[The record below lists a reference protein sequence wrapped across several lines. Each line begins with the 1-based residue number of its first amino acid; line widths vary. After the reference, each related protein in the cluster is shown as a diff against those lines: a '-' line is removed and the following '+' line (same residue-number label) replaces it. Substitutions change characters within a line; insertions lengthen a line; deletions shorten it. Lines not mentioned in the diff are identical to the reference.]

1 MKKYL
6 MIGFAAIAFASCSN
20 HDFETMSQE
29 EIVKAEY
36 DAKFIATFG
45 QPSRSQTWGFGA
57 STRAFTRS
65 GNTSGSYTPWPAT
78 HEYKDASGKVVA
90 GANMNHNQWG
100 SSDLQSMP
108 FGGWIVPDPLTPGQ
122 KERVKAY
129 FQANPNLGHQDPQY
143 ANFFVQQVYTGG
155 TDAPETG
162 NKEST
167 KAADGTPYNALNM
180 NQLTVGEANSH
191 INDFNAGTCTSSE
204 VLYNDGTTD
213 SDQIT
218 LMVNVDDTS
227 CFGYHDTGGSNVKGK
242 INHNDKWALVSAAT
256 IDEWA
261 AANGNP
267 GEAVTDKWNRS
278 FMGFDHELLPESDL
292 VTDDYALLSQVPN
305 LNNIPYAWD
314 GEKVMIIGAVPE
326 STETTKN
333 DDFDLMPYFANHV
346 SGNNATCSTE
356 NGKIVCTFGQYYGS
370 LTFGQGTQDWTP
382 YSKLVIE
389 FETSTI
395 SGTVMDIPFSVGDT
409 KVEVPL
415 NDVKWYG
422 DDQGPTIVSQDGTP
436 SQNGTLTIT
445 SVKLIGKTI
454 EGQTYDPS
462 DYYNPTYLLGDAD
475 ADKIAFYSTNTNM
488 YGGTILD
495 LTEDEMKTTQDGK
508 TCLNLV
514 KFRQLKNDGYH
525 PISTDLKTWVKW
537 EAACDGYYSDWIVT
551 LTKAERITPP
561 DDYTP
566 DYQGRIMAED
576 LTANNDPTGKKSDWD
591 FNDVV
596 FDWDIHDGKAYIKLW
611 AAGGTLPLTIGG
623 ELNAEGTEVVGG
635 VEVHGK
641 FGVSTNTMVNTGL
654 AEREAKEFVL
664 NDGITYTNGDANAI
678 KLYVKKNGQWIE
690 ITAEQ
695 GKPAGKFNCEVGTEW
710 CDEYVDIRR
719 VYPQF
724 AAWVTNEK
732 VNWATLETGRAVLTD
747 ENLENNDVYPLE

>member
-29 EIVKAEY
+29 QIVKAEY

-45 QPSRSQTWGFGA
+45 QPSRTQTWGFGA

-78 HEYKDASGKVVA
+78 HEYTDASGKVIA
-90 GANMNHNQWG
+90 GANMNCNEWA
-100 SSDLQSMP
+100 DP
-108 FGGWIVPDPLTPGQ
+108 DKYFGGWIVPDALTPGQ
-122 KERVKAY
+122 KLRVQKF
-129 FQANPNLGHQDPQY
+129 FQAVTELSYEDPGY

-155 TDAPETG
+155 TSAPTTG
-162 NKEST
+162 NNEST
-167 KAADGTPYNALNM
+167 AAADGTVHAGKTL
-180 NQLTVGEANSH
+180 NQLTVGTACSH
-191 INDFNAGTCTSSE
+191 INNFNEGTSTE
-204 VLYNDGTTD
+204 RDVLNNEQHVGGTTHKD
-213 SDQIT
+213 RIT

-227 CFGYHDTGGSNVKGK
+227 CFGYHETGGSNVKGV
-242 INHNDKWALVSAAT
+242 INHNDKMVLVSAET
-256 IDEWA
+256 IDAWA

-278 FMGFDHELLPESDL
+278 FMGFDYELLPESDL

-346 SGNNATCSTE
+346 SSNNATCSTE

-422 DDQGPTIVSQDGTP
+422 DDQGPTIVSQDGT
-436 SQNGTLTIT
+436 LTIT

-488 YGGTILD
+488 YGGTILT

-514 KFRQLKNDGYH
+514 KFRELKNDGYH

-566 DYQGRIMAED
+566 DYKGRIMAED
-576 LTANNDPTGKKSDWD
+576 LTANGDPTGKKSDWD

-596 FDWDIHDGKAYIKLW
+596 FDWDIHDGKAYIKLL

-654 AEREAKEFVL
+654 AEKTEKEFVL
-664 NDGITYTNGDANAI
+664 NDGIEYADGDANAI

-695 GKPAGKFNCEVGTEW
+695 GEPAGKFNCAVGTAW

-719 VYPQF
+719 VYPNF
-724 AAWVTNEK
+724 AKWVANET
-732 VNWATLETGRAVLTD
+732 VTWTDLDPDRAVLTD
-747 ENLENNDVYPLE
+747 QNLENNNVFLEIGE

>member
-29 EIVKAEY
+29 QIVKAEY

-65 GNTSGSYTPWPAT
+65 GNLGAGYVSYPAT
-78 HEYKDASGKVVA
+78 HEYTDADGNVVA

-333 DDFDLMPYFANHV
+333 DDFDLFPYFAAHA
-346 SGNNATCSTE
+346 SGNNGATCTTE
-356 NGKIVCTFGQYYGS
+356 NGKIACYFPQYS
-370 LTFGQGTQDWTP
+370 AITFGQGNQDWSP

-389 FETSTI
+389 FEASPINGSVMNTS
-395 SGTVMDIPFSVGDT
+395 FSVGDT
-409 KVEVPL
+409 KVEVEL
-415 NDVKWYG
+415 NNEHWW
-422 DDQGPTIVSQDGTP
+422 DDNSGPTISTYDGST
-436 SQNGTLTIT
+436 GTLNIT

-475 ADKIAFYSTNTNM
+475 ADKIAFYSANTNM
-488 YGGTILD
+488 YGGTILT

-508 TCLNLV
+508 TCLDLV

-566 DYQGRIMAED
+566 QYQGRIMAED

-596 FDWDIHDGKAYIKLW
+596 FDWDIHDGKAYIKLL

-641 FGVSTNTMVNTGL
+641 FGVSTGTMVNTGL
-654 AEREAKEFVL
+654 AEKTEKEFVL
-664 NDGITYTNGDANAI
+664 NDGIEYSNGDANAI
-678 KLYVKKNGQWIE
+678 KLHVKKGGQWIE

-695 GKPAGKFNCEVGTEW
+695 GRPAGKFNCAVGTAW

-719 VYPQF
+719 VYPSF
-724 AAWVTNEK
+724 AAWVANET
-732 VNWATLETGRAVLTD
+732 VNWTTLDPERAVLTD
-747 ENLENNDVYPLE
+747 KNLENNDVFPLESGE